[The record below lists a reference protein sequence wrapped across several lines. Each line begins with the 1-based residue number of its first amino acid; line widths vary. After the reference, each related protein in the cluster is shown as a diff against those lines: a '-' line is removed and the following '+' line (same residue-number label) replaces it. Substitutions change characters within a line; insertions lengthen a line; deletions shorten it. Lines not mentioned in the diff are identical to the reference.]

1 MTEASFMEDLD
12 ATVPVPSPTP
22 RGAGGAGVGER
33 LSESNIQ
40 GLFDAIPETRSMNA
54 RKWSPPSPEQIQ
66 QALPQYEIT
75 GFIARGGM
83 GAVYRGIQRSLRRTV
98 AIKVLPPEIEEG
110 EMQYSERFKR
120 EAQSMAQ
127 LTHPNIVAVYDAGE
141 TPEGLLYFV
150 MEYIEGTDLAQL
162 ITTEGSI
169 PPARALSITATVCGA
184 LAFAHGKD
192 IIHRDIKPSNI
203 MLDKDG
209 QVKVADFGLA
219 KTIHAESTLLTGS
232 HITMGTADF
241 IAPEALIPGTPVDGR
256 ADVYAVGVML
266 YQMLTGR
273 VPRGRFAMPSVVVPA
288 IDTRLDFIVD
298 KAMQSDPAQRYPTAQ
313 ALRSAVEAAA
323 TSKLPLKSLWPRL
336 LGFISLAVVLAS
348 GFVFWPQPQALVSV
362 PKAEPEMPTAAA
374 ETWKDVIAELTLDG
388 DVERTEAGLLF
399 TDVGFAT
406 YIMNQDSKQDGAV
419 RMSATFGSMN
429 PALRAR
435 VSAIHGVYEI
445 SVKSQ
450 NRIELCCYDAAAK
463 SLKTLREFP
472 LTAPLTAGQNYELE
486 LRVVGQTLTAKL
498 NGSALGTVTDS
509 TLEEGHFGVGVSD
522 YNGTP
527 TLVKA
532 IEALDLDAP

>member
-1 MTEASFMEDLD
+1 MEDLD
-12 ATVPVPSPTP
+12 ATVPVPRPTP
-22 RGAGGAGVGER
+22 RGAGGAGLGER
-33 LSESNIQ
+33 ISESNVQ
-40 GLFDAIPETRSMNA
+40 GLFDALPATRSMNA
-54 RKWSPPSPEQIQ
+54 RKWSPPSPEEIQ

-162 ITTEGSI
+162 ITVEGSVHH
-169 PPARALSITATVCGA
+169 ARALSITATVCGA

-273 VPRGRFAMPSVVVPA
+273 VPRGRFAMPSVVNPD
-288 IDTRLDFIVD
+288 IDPRLDAIVD
-298 KAMQSDPAQRYPTAQ
+298 KAMQTDPEQRYPTAL
-313 ALRSAVEAAA
+313 ALRLALEAAA
-323 TSKLPLKSLWPRL
+323 TSKLPIKSLWPRL
-336 LGFISLAVVLAS
+336 LGVIGVAMVMVS
-348 GFVFWPQPQALVSV
+348 GFVFWPQPQALVTM
-362 PKAEPEMPTAAA
+362 PQAEPAALTAAA
-374 ETWKDVIAELTLDG
+374 EPWKDVIAELTLDG
-388 DVERTEAGLLF
+388 GVERTEAGLLF

-406 YIMNQDSKQDGAV
+406 YLMNQDSNHDGAV

-435 VSAIHGVYEI
+435 VSALHGVYEI
-445 SVKSQ
+445 SVKNQ
-450 NRIELCCYDAAAK
+450 RQIELWCYDAATK
-463 SLKTLREFP
+463 SLRPLREFP
-472 LTAPLTAGQNYELE
+472 LSTPLTVGQNYELE
-486 LRVVGQTLTAKL
+486 LRVVGQILTAKL
-498 NGSALGTVTDS
+498 NGDVLGTVTDS
-509 TLEEGHFGVGVSD
+509 TLEEGHFGVGASD
-522 YNGTP
+522 HNGTQA
-527 TLVKA
+527 LIKA
-532 IEALDLDAP
+532 IEVLDLDVP